1 MNYSALRTVSV
12 VIPAYNSRDTI
23 QQAVATARAQ
33 TLRPSQIVVV
43 DDASKDD
50 TVQQLKAVADSDLL
64 IVKCPVNGGGGAARN
79 RGIEHATGDVVA
91 FLDADDLWAPNKLAN
106 QMTLLRTQTRESF
119 VFSAVEHTNEY
130 GEKHILPKR
139 EPWPGESLADYLLKA
154 GNIMQTSSLLVPRHL
169 LAGHPLEQ
177 CRFNEKLRRFQ
188 DLDFCLTL
196 GESGVVPVFCREPLV
211 EWRNVGNP
219 KRVSSNPDPAIV
231 RTFLNHH
238 PRLTFSQRLGLEI
251 RSVDPAPGV
260 VGKLRWS
267 GRLALS
273 VLTGALAVPN
283 ALSLLMKHSLGL
295 RYYGALRARLGRRHS
310 SAGASAG
317 ATS

>member
-1 MNYSALRTVSV
+1 MNYSALRTISV
-12 VIPAYNSRDTI
+12 VIPAYNSRDTV

-33 TLRPSQIVVV
+33 TLRPTQIIVV

-50 TVQQLKAVADSDLL
+50 TVQQLEAIGGPDLV
-64 IVKCPVNGGGGAARN
+64 IVRCAKNGGGGAARN
-79 RGIEHATGDVVA
+79 RGIEHATGDVIA

-106 QMTLLRTQTRESF
+106 QMALLRTQTRDSF

-139 EPWPGESLADYLLKA
+139 EPMAGESLGDYMLKA

-169 LAGHPLEQ
+169 LAQ

-196 GESGVVPVFCREPLV
+196 GEAGVVPVFCREPLV

-219 KRVSSNPDPAIV
+219 KRVSSNPDPAIM
-231 RTFLNHH
+231 RTFLSAH
-238 PRLTFSQRLGLEI
+238 PRLTFAQRLGLEI
-251 RSVDPAPGV
+251 RSVGPAPGAA
-260 VGKLRWS
+260 GMLRWS

-273 VLTGALAVPN
+273 VFTGALALPN

-295 RYYGALRARLGRRHS
+295 RNYGALRARFGRN
-310 SAGASAG
+310 AGAAS
-317 ATS
+317 

>member
-1 MNYSALRTVSV
+1 MNYSTLRTVSV
-12 VIPAYNSRDTI
+12 VIPAYNSRDTV

-33 TLRPSQIVVV
+33 TLRPSQIIVV
-43 DDASKDD
+43 DDKSKDD
-50 TVQQLKAVADSDLL
+50 TLQQLGAIAGPDLV
-64 IVKCPVNGGGGAARN
+64 IVRCPVNGGGGAARN

-106 QMTLLRTQTRESF
+106 QMALLRTQTRDSF

-130 GEKHILPKR
+130 GEKHTLPKR
-139 EPWPGESLADYLLKA
+139 EPLPGESLGDYMLKA

-169 LAGHPLEQ
+169 LAH

-196 GESGVVPVFCREPLV
+196 GEAGVTPVFCREPLV
-211 EWRNVGNP
+211 EWRTVGNP
-219 KRVSSNPDPAIV
+219 KRVSSNPDPAIM

-238 PRLTFSQRLGLEI
+238 PRLTFAQRLGLEI
-251 RSVDPAPGV
+251 RSVGPAPGTLN
-260 VGKLRWS
+260 KLRWS

-273 VLTGALAVPN
+273 VFTGALAVPN
-283 ALSLLMKHSLGL
+283 AMSLLMKHSLGL
-295 RYYGALRARLGRRHS
+295 RNYGALRALLGRN
-310 SAGASAG
+310 AGAA
-317 ATS
+317 

>member
-12 VIPAYNSRDTI
+12 VIPAYNSRDTV

-33 TLRPSQIVVV
+33 TLPPSQIIVV

-50 TVQQLKAVADSDLL
+50 TLQQLQAIAGPDLL
-64 IVKCPVNGGGGAARN
+64 VVRCAVNGGGGAARN

-106 QMTLLRTQTRESF
+106 QMALLRTQTRDSF

-139 EPWPGESLADYLLKA
+139 EPLPGESLGDYMLKC

-169 LAGHPLEQ
+169 LAQ

-196 GESGVVPVFCREPLV
+196 GEAGVIPVFCRDPLV

-219 KRVSSNPDPAIV
+219 KRVSSNPDPAIM

-238 PRLTFSQRLGLEI
+238 PRLTLAQRLGLEI
-251 RSVDPAPGV
+251 RSVGPAPGP

-273 VLTGALAVPN
+273 VFTGALAVPN

-295 RYYGALRARLGRRHS
+295 RYYGALRARLSRNNS
-310 SAGASAG
+310 SAG